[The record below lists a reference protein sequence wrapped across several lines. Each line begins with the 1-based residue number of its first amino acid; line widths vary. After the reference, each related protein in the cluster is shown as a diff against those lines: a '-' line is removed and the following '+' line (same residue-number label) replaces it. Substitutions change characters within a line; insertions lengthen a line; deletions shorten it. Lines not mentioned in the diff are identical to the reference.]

1 MSKKRVDIE
10 VLIIVDSREVDLSY
24 VKPLVES
31 EPTKD
36 GIEFVGYRIEAVKP
50 KGCKYSTGDLTILYR
65 KKGTEEWLETNLA
78 IELKKGLDMFSSI
91 YTKKNRDN
99 LYLEIDRAS
108 AYGLDFYFLITD
120 HVADISKKVN
130 NLPLLKGKHAE
141 SVYFKELLK
150 LNKKL
155 TQEGFDAVIT
165 TGDDLAFC
173 IKRIIKKHIA
183 DKKLNYF

>member
-1 MSKKRVDIE
+1 MAKKKYPIDI
-10 VLIIVDSREVDLSY
+10 LIIVDSREKDISY
-24 VKPLVES
+24 LKPIITS

-36 GIEFVGYRIEAVKP
+36 DISFTGYRIEAVKP
-50 KGCKYSTGDLTILYR
+50 KGCKYSTGDLTILYKR
-65 KKGTEEWLETNLA
+65 KGADEWLETNLA
-78 IELKKGLDMFSSI
+78 IELKKGLDVFSSI
-91 YTKKNRDN
+91 YTKENRDN

-120 HVADISKKVN
+120 HFTDISKKVN

-141 SVYFKELLK
+141 SVYFKELIK

-155 TQEGFDAVIT
+155 TQEGFDGIIT